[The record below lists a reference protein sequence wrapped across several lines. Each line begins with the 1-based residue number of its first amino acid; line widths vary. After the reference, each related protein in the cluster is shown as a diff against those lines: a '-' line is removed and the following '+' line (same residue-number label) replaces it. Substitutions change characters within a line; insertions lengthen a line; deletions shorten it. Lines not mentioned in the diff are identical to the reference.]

1 MNKESE
7 INKITKSNRAPP
19 SKKKKTKKNE
29 QKPRTKCNALAHFIK
44 RKEEGE

>member
-19 SKKKKTKKNE
+19 SKKKKKK
-29 QKPRTKCNALAHFIK
+29 K
-44 RKEEGE
+44 RAEAKDKM

>member
-19 SKKKKTKKNE
+19 SKKKKKKKTSRSQGQNVM
-29 QKPRTKCNALAHFIK
+29 L
-44 RKEEGE
+44 